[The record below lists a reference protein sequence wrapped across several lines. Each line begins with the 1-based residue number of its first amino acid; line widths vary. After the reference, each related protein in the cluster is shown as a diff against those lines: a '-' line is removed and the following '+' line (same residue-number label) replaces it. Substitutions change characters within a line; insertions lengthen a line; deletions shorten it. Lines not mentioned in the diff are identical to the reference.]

1 MFDTVTGSWEVLSS
15 PELKVYNKSVAG
27 CGIRGGK
34 VCVWVNGE
42 ELRFDPVTKTWEVF
56 RLGMPWFSHICD
68 VNGVLCC
75 YDDHINT
82 FKGFDEE
89 GGVWKQLKL
98 ENGGFSNPSL
108 NPNQLLVYWM
118 ANAGGRLVIMGVLR
132 DELGSSE
139 LEGRMGVWCVEI
151 EVKKD
156 TAGDFRGEVLWS
168 LMVFSM
174 RAWLFDRASSF
185 NTCIPVSL

>member
-1 MFDTVTGSWEVLSS
+1 M
-15 PELKVYNKSVAG
+15 
-27 CGIRGGK
+27 
-34 VCVWVNGE
+34 
-42 ELRFDPVTKTWEVF
+42 
-56 RLGMPWFSHICD
+56 
-68 VNGVLCC
+68 GVLFC
-75 YDDHINT
+75 YDDNMNT

-98 ENGGFSNPSL
+98 ENGGFSNSNL
-108 NPNQLLVYWM
+108 NPNQLLLYWM
-118 ANAGGRLVIMGVLR
+118 ASVGGRLVIMGVLR
-132 DELGSSE
+132 DEHGSSE